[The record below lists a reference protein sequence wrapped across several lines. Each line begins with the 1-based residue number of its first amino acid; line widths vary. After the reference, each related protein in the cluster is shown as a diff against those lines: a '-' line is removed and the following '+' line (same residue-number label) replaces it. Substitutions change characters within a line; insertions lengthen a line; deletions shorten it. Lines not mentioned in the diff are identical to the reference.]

1 MKKLLMASAM
11 LVAFAGAAKADDKPW
26 EQLASRWVYCNAYYP
41 HAAYDRGETGS
52 PVVAFR
58 VDTKGHAHNVS
69 IRTSSGYPELDA
81 SAIASVLG
89 ANPFPIPEKAI
100 NVTLKLNFKADAKA
114 GWKDGIEGSPCNR
127 QLDVPTS

>member
-1 MKKLLMASAM
+1 MKTFVALLLATV
-11 LVAFAGAAKADDKPW
+11 VATPAPADELPW
-26 EQLASRWVYCNAYYP
+26 KQLASRWVYCNAYYP

-52 PVVAFR
+52 PIVAFR